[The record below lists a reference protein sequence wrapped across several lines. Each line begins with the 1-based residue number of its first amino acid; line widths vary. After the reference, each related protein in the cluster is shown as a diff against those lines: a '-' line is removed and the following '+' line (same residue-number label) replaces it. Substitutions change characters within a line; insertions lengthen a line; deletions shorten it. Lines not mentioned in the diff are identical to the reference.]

1 MEQLHW
7 QLEGAF
13 RHDGGGL
20 SHKFLKSVEV
30 RMRKRISLFLRKM
43 PFCATKGSFYRDRLG
58 TNFGK
63 LKKRVLFLS
72 FPYACVPS
80 LSWYRFVNINGSKRG
95 VFLNTG
101 GD

>member
-1 MEQLHW
+1 MTGGMEQLHW

-80 LSWYRFVNINGSKRG
+80 LSW
-95 VFLNTG
+95 
-101 GD
+101 